1 MISIAWFSVSSS
13 ATRSMCG
20 ARIITKEKTML
31 PSHRIATHPGQI
43 LLREFLEPMD
53 MTQAE
58 LSRALSIPLN
68 RVNELVR
75 GKRGIT
81 PETALLL
88 AGYFK
93 NSAEFWMNLQTVYD
107 LTRALH
113 NMRKS
118 PASASRASRPSAGA
132 D

>member
-1 MISIAWFSVSSS
+1 
-13 ATRSMCG
+13 
-20 ARIITKEKTML
+20 ML

-43 LLREFLEPMD
+43 LLQEFLEPTGL
-53 MTQAE
+53 TQAE
-58 LSRALSIPLN
+58 LARALSIPLN

-75 GKRGIT
+75 GKRGVT

-93 NSAEFWMNLQTVYD
+93 NSPEFWMNLQTAHD
-107 LTRALH
+107 LTRTLH
-113 NMRKS
+113 EMGKR
-118 PASASRASRPSAGA
+118 PTAASRGARRSVGA

>member
-1 MISIAWFSVSSS
+1 
-13 ATRSMCG
+13 
-20 ARIITKEKTML
+20 ML

-43 LLREFLEPMD
+43 LLQEFLEPLGL
-53 MTQAE
+53 TQAE
-58 LSRALSIPLN
+58 LARALAIPLN

-93 NSAEFWMNLQTVYD
+93 NSPEFWMNLQTAYD
-107 LTRALH
+107 LTRVLH
-113 NMRKS
+113 EMRRR
-118 PASASRASRPSAGA
+118 PAAAQRGVRRSVAA

>member
-1 MISIAWFSVSSS
+1 
-13 ATRSMCG
+13 
-20 ARIITKEKTML
+20 ML
-31 PSHRIATHPGQI
+31 PSHRIATHPGII
-43 LLREFLEPMD
+43 LLQEFLDPAGL
-53 MTQAE
+53 TQAE
-58 LSRALSIPLN
+58 LARALGIPLN

-93 NSAEFWMNLQTVYD
+93 NSAEFWMNLQTAYD

-113 NMRKS
+113 NMRKN
-118 PASASRASRPSAGA
+118 PASASRASRRSVGA